1 MHFSIWELA
10 LILVI
15 VLVLF
20 GGSRL
25 RNLGSDLGS
34 AIRGFRDSMKEGSK
48 PETAEEDPKKLEQ
61 AATQERA
68 AGLWLGKARRMIAE
82 VKAEVDRELHLEE
95 IKQSLRQQGH
105 LTEINDIKQDLAD
118 RVKAIKQ
125 DIQAEFDDPGPPP
138 GWQPGAVSA
147 PPPPGWKP
155 STADSPVGESTPVS
169 LQKSASP
176 PPPAAN

>member
-48 PETAEEDPKKLEQ
+48 PEAAAEDPKKLEQ
-61 AATQERA
+61 ATTQERSG
-68 AGLWLGKARRMIAE
+68 AGLHDSLAK
-82 VKAEVDRELHLEE
+82 DRD
-95 IKQSLRQQGH
+95 K
-105 LTEINDIKQDLAD
+105 
-118 RVKAIKQ
+118 V
-125 DIQAEFDDPGPPP
+125 
-138 GWQPGAVSA
+138 
-147 PPPPGWKP
+147 
-155 STADSPVGESTPVS
+155 
-169 LQKSASP
+169 
-176 PPPAAN
+176 

>member
-48 PETAEEDPKKLEQ
+48 PEAAEEDPKKLEQ

-68 AGLWLGKARRMIAE
+68 GAGLH
-82 VKAEVDRELHLEE
+82 DP
-95 IKQSLRQQGH
+95 
-105 LTEINDIKQDLAD
+105 LTKERDK
-118 RVKAIKQ
+118 V
-125 DIQAEFDDPGPPP
+125 
-138 GWQPGAVSA
+138 
-147 PPPPGWKP
+147 
-155 STADSPVGESTPVS
+155 
-169 LQKSASP
+169 
-176 PPPAAN
+176 

>member
-48 PETAEEDPKKLEQ
+48 PEMAEEEPKKLEQ
-61 AATQERA
+61 AATQERVGT
-68 AGLWLGKARRMIAE
+68 GLP
-82 VKAEVDRELHLEE
+82 DP
-95 IKQSLRQQGH
+95 
-105 LTEINDIKQDLAD
+105 LAKERD
-118 RVKAIKQ
+118 KV
-125 DIQAEFDDPGPPP
+125 
-138 GWQPGAVSA
+138 
-147 PPPPGWKP
+147 
-155 STADSPVGESTPVS
+155 
-169 LQKSASP
+169 
-176 PPPAAN
+176 

>member
-48 PETAEEDPKKLEQ
+48 PDAAEEELKKLEP
-61 AATQERA
+61 AITQERTGSA
-68 AGLWLGKARRMIAE
+68 TAGLP
-82 VKAEVDRELHLEE
+82 DP
-95 IKQSLRQQGH
+95 
-105 LTEINDIKQDLAD
+105 LAKERD
-118 RVKAIKQ
+118 KV
-125 DIQAEFDDPGPPP
+125 
-138 GWQPGAVSA
+138 
-147 PPPPGWKP
+147 
-155 STADSPVGESTPVS
+155 
-169 LQKSASP
+169 
-176 PPPAAN
+176 

>member
-61 AATQERA
+61 AATQERT
-68 AGLWLGKARRMIAE
+68 AGVADPL
-82 VKAEVDRELHLEE
+82 VKERDKV
-95 IKQSLRQQGH
+95 
-105 LTEINDIKQDLAD
+105 
-118 RVKAIKQ
+118 
-125 DIQAEFDDPGPPP
+125 
-138 GWQPGAVSA
+138 
-147 PPPPGWKP
+147 
-155 STADSPVGESTPVS
+155 
-169 LQKSASP
+169 
-176 PPPAAN
+176 